1 MPAPL
6 AAGEI
11 KSVDKPSALLELAQM
26 VQAAELTVP
35 VETRPN
41 NVTITIDGEASTATV
56 TATLPVAFTTDSTGK
71 LVIDAIDYIP

>member
-11 KSVDKPSALLELAQM
+11 KSTDKPSALLELAQM

-35 VETRPN
+35 EETRPN
-41 NVTITIDGEASTATV
+41 NVTIAIDGETGTATV
-56 TATLPVAFTTDSTGK
+56 TATLPVTFTTDSTGK
-71 LVIDAIDYIP
+71 IVVDAVDYIP

>member
-6 AAGEI
+6 ASGEI
-11 KSVDKPSALLELAQM
+11 KSTDKPSALLELAQL

-41 NVTITIDGEASTATV
+41 NVTITIDGEASIATV
-56 TATLPVAFTTDSTGK
+56 TATLPVTFTTDSTGK
-71 LVIDAIDYIP
+71 IVVEATDYIP

>member
-1 MPAPL
+1 MAAPL

-11 KSVDKPSALLELAQM
+11 KSTDKPSALLELAQL

-56 TATLPVAFTTDSTGK
+56 SAVLPVIFSVDATGK
-71 LVIDAIDYIP
+71 IVVDAVDYIP